1 MSTSLKSPAPATGS
15 AAPREANTGD
25 TTVSARP
32 LTIVLAGNPNAGK
45 TSLFNAL
52 TGLRQKVANY
62 PGVTVERKEGHWQL
76 APELPPALLID
87 LPGLYSLDA
96 NSIDEQIARDV
107 ITGRLA
113 SVPRPDCI
121 IAVVDATN
129 LERNL
134 YLATQLLETGRPL
147 VVALTMIDLAE
158 RHKLEIDA
166 ARLSIEFGVA
176 VVPVVAKQR
185 QGLDALAEAVLDAAH
200 SVAPHATTWRLSA
213 DAERELRAL
222 AAQNLK
228 TGGNGNNHGDAA
240 NIAAEA
246 ETDANVRRYD
256 ALVELYAEELP
267 EAAERQAAVAAARA
281 RLAEKNPRWWQE
293 PLLARYNWIEGVAR
307 RTVRDHK
314 PGRTRRTDR
323 IDRFVTHKFFGPLI
337 LVVVM
342 LVILQTIFSW
352 AQLPMDLIDG
362 GFGRL
367 GELVRNTIPP
377 GLLTDLLVD
386 GVIAGVGGVL
396 VFLPQ
401 ILLLFFFISLLEDSG
416 YMARA
421 AFLMDRLMRG
431 VGLHGK
437 AFMPLLSSFAC
448 AIPGIMATRTIENPK
463 DRLAT
468 ILIAPFM
475 SCSARLPVYTL
486 MIAAFFSRGEKVF
499 GVLSVGVL
507 IIMAMYLLGVAV
519 AVAVA
524 WILKH
529 TILKSPPP
537 PLVLELPPYRM
548 PNPVNVLQTIRTRAW
563 MFVRRAGTVILAI
576 SILLWAL
583 VTFPRMNAVAGD
595 ARSDDAAATA
605 TTTSGSTTTT
615 ADTDATTKTGR
626 PATTGGATTSAPDE
640 RTTTA
645 EREESVQPAAGA
657 SNVAEAVD
665 GDAGEQ
671 IRQSYAGRLG
681 RLIEPAIAPLGFDW
695 KMGIGL
701 IASFAARETL
711 VSTLSIVYNVGE
723 EATEESSSLIEA
735 VRGAR
740 RPDGAPAWTP
750 LVAVSM
756 MVFFVL
762 ACQCMSTIAI
772 VRRETNSW
780 RWPLFMVAYML
791 VLAYVASFITYQGG
805 RLLGF
810 S

>member
-1 MSTSLKSPAPATGS
+1 MIHTQQSPAAGANGSGAAGGQPPA
-15 AAPREANTGD
+15 ARVL
-25 TTVSARP
+25 TVA
-32 LTIVLAGNPNAGK
+32 LAGNPNAGK

-52 TGLRQKVANY
+52 TGMRQKVANY
-62 PGVTVERKEGHWQL
+62 PGVTVERKEGVWPLTAEGAQARL
-76 APELPPALLID
+76 VD

-96 NSIDEQIARDV
+96 ASIDERIARDV
-107 ITGRLA
+107 LTGRIGE
-113 SVPRPDCI
+113 VPRPDVVV
-121 IAVVDATN
+121 AVVDATN

-134 YLATQLLETGRPL
+134 YLTTQLLEMGRPL
-147 VVALTMIDLAE
+147 VVALTMVDLAE
-158 RHKLEIDA
+158 RARVEIDA
-166 ARLSIEFGVA
+166 RKLSESLGVP
-176 VVPVVAKQR
+176 VVPVVATR
-185 QGLDALAEAVLDAAH
+185 GRGLDELAAAVAAAAEKEAGAGAG
-200 SVAPHATTWRLSA
+200 WRLSPHAEAELTALVNA
-213 DAERELRAL
+213 DGGGATAAVSSASSTGGSPASASSASNAGLAAPTRPRGDERHEALLTLYGEELPADEELRA
-222 AAQNLK
+222 
-228 TGGNGNNHGDAA
+228 
-240 NIAAEA
+240 
-246 ETDANVRRYD
+246 R
-256 ALVELYAEELP
+256 VE
-267 EAAERQAAVAAARA
+267 AARA
-281 RLAEKNPRWWQE
+281 RLANANPRWWQE
-293 PLLARYNWIEGVAR
+293 PVVARYEWIADAAKGAVRAR
-307 RTVRDHK
+307 DGARA
-314 PGRTRRTDR
+314 GRARSATDR
-323 IDRFVTHKFFGPLI
+323 IDRFVTHKLFGPAI
-337 LVVVM
+337 LLGVM
-342 LVILQTIFSW
+342 LVVLQTIFTW

-362 GFGRL
+362 GFGAL
-367 GELVRNTIPP
+367 GELIRERMPA
-377 GLLTDLLVD
+377 GLLTDLIVD

-401 ILLLFFFISLLEDSG
+401 ILLLFLFIALLEDSG

-486 MIAAFFSRGEKVF
+486 MIAAFFTEQKVF

-507 IIMAMYLLGVAV
+507 LILAMYLLGIAV

-524 WILKH
+524 WVLKH
-529 TILKSPPP
+529 TILKAPPP

-548 PNPVNVLQTIRTRAW
+548 PNVSNVLHTIFSRAW

-583 VTFPRMNAVAGD
+583 VTFPRTETPVPADEAAVEQQ
-595 ARSDDAAATA
+595 AATA
-605 TTTSGSTTTT
+605 RDRSGAGEES
-615 ADTDATTKTGR
+615 
-626 PATTGGATTSAPDE
+626 
-640 RTTTA
+640 
-645 EREESVQPAAGA
+645 EREETVQPAAGA
-657 SNVAEAVD
+657 SNVAEAVED
-665 GDAGEQ
+665 EGARREEGEQ

-681 RLIEPAIAPLGFDW
+681 RLIEPTIRPLGFDW
-695 KMGIGL
+695 QMGIGL

-711 VSTLSIVYNVGE
+711 VSTLSIVYNVGD
-723 EATEESSSLIEA
+723 EAGEESASLVGA
-735 VRGAR
+735 VRNAR
-740 RPDGAPAWTP
+740 SPDGSPAWTP

-762 ACQCMSTIAI
+762 ACQCMSTVAV

-780 RWPLFMVAYML
+780 RWPLFMVGYML
-791 VLAYVASFITYQGG
+791 ALAYAASLITFQGG